1 MGNEV
6 VSAFVA
12 MKSMFYIF
20 KIGNYKL
27 PSYGTIFYALYFT
40 KTINQPRNME
50 LITNSVS
57 TLQVI
62 SNPENTNRKVYE
74 IKLTTKNIK

>member
-27 PSYGTIFYALYFT
+27 PSYATIFYALYFT

-74 IKLTTKNIK
+74 IKLTTNIK